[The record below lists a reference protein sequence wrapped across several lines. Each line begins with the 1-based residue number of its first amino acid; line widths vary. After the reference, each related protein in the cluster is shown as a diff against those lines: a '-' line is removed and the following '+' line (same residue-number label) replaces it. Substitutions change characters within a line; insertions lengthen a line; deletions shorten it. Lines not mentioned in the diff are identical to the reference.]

1 MTKRVFESKASRA
14 VLLGAASLAL
24 AAAPFVNTYLD
35 AVALGIIPAAYAQDH
50 AAGGHTPGSTG
61 GEDHTSGGHTPG
73 GSPGG
78 GGESGGHTG
87 GAGSG
92 AGGPGSGGGHTGGG
106 GSGAGG
112 HAGGEGGGCA
122 GGGGG
127 CGGGHEGGGGG
138 GGSGGGHA
146 GGAGGPQYRG
156 GEHPQHGT
164 MAEHEG
170 HASGVHGQSHGDTAH
185 SAGADRR
192 FGGGSGL
199 AGLEQVPEGPAR
211 MRYTFEYGNQYSFGA
226 GPGAHFRYWGGWAI
240 PDGEE
245 PGDEPTTV
253 ADIPLATGGG
263 GPSATPG
270 LQALARCDDVSGT
283 MPSTQALSGRNV
295 QRASAARGIL
305 APGDVSEGG
314 VPAPYLLISFQEE
327 LQKAKPDTLVA
338 GTYLGLVAKVP
349 VTEEIVK
356 QIAWRMCVPLD
367 DTQANAI
374 ADAAEVQRMA
384 DAGKPGAA
392 KPSAAVD

>member
-1 MTKRVFESKASRA
+1 MTKRVFESRARVAALVGATSLVLASM
-14 VLLGAASLAL
+14 
-24 AAAPFVNTYLD
+24 PFVSSCLD
-35 AVALGIIPAAYAQDH
+35 GIAPGIFPAAYAQDH
-50 AAGGHTPGSTG
+50 ATGGHTSGSAG
-61 GEDHTSGGHTPG
+61 GEDHASGGHTPG
-73 GSPGG
+73 GSSGG
-78 GGESGGHTG
+78 SGESGGHTG

-92 AGGPGSGGGHTGGG
+92 AGGHDSGGGHTGGA

-112 HAGGEGGGCA
+112 HAGGQ
-122 GGGGG
+122 
-127 CGGGHEGGGGG
+127 GGGHGG

-156 GEHPQHGT
+156 GENPQHGT
-164 MAEHEG
+164 RAEHEG

-185 SAGADRR
+185 GAGADRR

-226 GPGAHFRYWGGWAI
+226 GPGAHFRYWGGWVI

-253 ADIPLATGGG
+253 ADTPLATGGG

-295 QRASAARGIL
+295 QRATAARGVL

-327 LQKAKPDTLVA
+327 LQKAKPDALVA
-338 GTYLGLVAKVP
+338 GTYLGLVAEVP

-356 QIAWRMCVPLD
+356 QVAWRMCVPLD
-367 DTQANAI
+367 DTQATAI

-384 DAGKPGAA
+384 DAGRSGAA
-392 KPSAAVD
+392 KPNAAVE